1 MRFSIYQESAVGG
14 RPINQDRM
22 GYCYT
27 RASLLMVLADGMGG
41 HPRGE
46 VAAQFAVQAAG
57 AAFQRMAS
65 PSLDDPAAFLR
76 HAFLAGHRDILR
88 HQSDH
93 ALPGTPRTTLVACV
107 VQNGRAWWAHAGD
120 SRCYWIRADS
130 IRSRTRDHSRVAQ
143 LVELGRLTPA
153 EAARHPERHVVSN
166 CLGGPFEP
174 RIDVSAGV
182 ELRVGDVLLLCSDGV
197 WSAVDEAA
205 LVERFARGPV
215 SVTVPGLVREAVA
228 AAGTLADNATAVGM
242 TWEGEASRLAELP
255 PVVAREPAITT
266 TIATGAVD
274 PEQLPE
280 ITEEEIER
288 TILEIRQAIGLH
300 RDG

>member
-14 RPINQDRM
+14 RLINQDRM

-27 RASLLMVLADGMGG
+27 RASLLMVLADGLGG
-41 HPRGE
+41 YPRGE
-46 VAAQFAVQAAG
+46 VAAQLAVQAAG

-65 PSLDDPAAFLR
+65 PCLDDPAAFLR
-76 HAFLAGHRDILR
+76 HAFLAGHSDILR
-88 HQSDH
+88 HQSVH
-93 ALPGTPRTTLVACV
+93 ALPGTPRTTLVACI

-182 ELRVGDVLLLCSDGV
+182 ELVVGDVLLLCSDGV
-197 WSAVDEAA
+197 WSAIDDVA
-205 LVERFARGPV
+205 LVERFGRGPV
-215 SVTVPGLVREAVA
+215 SVTVPGLVRDAVSG
-228 AAGTLADNATAVGM
+228 AGTFADNATAVGM
-242 TWEGEASRLAELP
+242 TWEGERSRLSELP
-255 PVVAREPAITT
+255 PFMAPEPAVTT
-266 TIATGAVD
+266 TIATGPVE
-274 PEQLPE
+274 PEELTE

-288 TILEIRQAIGLH
+288 TIQEIRQAIG
-300 RDG
+300 RRRGG